1 MYDRLIVIISI
12 KFYLSFYLDLSLV
25 HISFFFKFFQIFK
38 YLSEYVVGQE
48 SAKTVLSVAVY
59 NHYKRLSVN
68 DDNQQET
75 SEPATGGTLMG
86 MDELFETES
95 RNVRGTTY
103 ETFLCLHTYLHIYCF
118 LISLH
123 N

>member
-1 MYDRLIVIISI
+1 MYDGLILMISI
-12 KFYLSFYLDLSLV
+12 KFYTYLDLFVV
-25 HISFFFKFFQIFK
+25 HISICLFKFFQIFK

-68 DDNQQET
+68 DENQQET
-75 SEPATGGTLMG
+75 SEPSTGGTLMG